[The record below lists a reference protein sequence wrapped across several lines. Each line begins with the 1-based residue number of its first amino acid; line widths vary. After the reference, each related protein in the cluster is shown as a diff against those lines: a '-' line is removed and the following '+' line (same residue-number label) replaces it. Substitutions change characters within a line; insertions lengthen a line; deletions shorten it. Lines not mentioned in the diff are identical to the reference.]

1 MKHRGNMPNVGDK
14 NHHTLKNGRSKLLE
28 QINTLTDKP
37 MIILSFVW
45 LGLLIFD
52 FIRGLNEPLQILNYT
67 IWALFVLDFLI
78 EITIAPNKLHYL
90 RKNWLTASSLV
101 IPALRVFRIFQII
114 RFLRAG
120 HIARTLGLLRLLTSL
135 NRTVY
140 TVAHIM
146 GRHGVGYLIALTTI
160 ITFASA
166 AAMVRFE
173 SPDALREAG
182 FVKFAEAGSGLH
194 NYGDALWWTAMIM
207 TTMGSEYWPK
217 TAEGRFLGWL
227 LSLYAFAIFG
237 YITATIAS
245 YFIGQD
251 KGKMTPDDGKES
263 TDAAAIQVLREEI
276 AALRKHMETLLLY
289 DHESSS
295 KLNDTPDKKGNNG

>member
-1 MKHRGNMPNVGDK
+1 
-14 NHHTLKNGRSKLLE
+14 
-28 QINTLTDKP
+28 
-37 MIILSFVW
+37 
-45 LGLLIFD
+45 
-52 FIRGLNEPLQILNYT
+52 
-67 IWALFVLDFLI
+67 
-78 EITIAPNKLHYL
+78 
-90 RKNWLTASSLV
+90 
-101 IPALRVFRIFQII
+101 
-114 RFLRAG
+114 
-120 HIARTLGLLRLLTSL
+120 
-135 NRTVY
+135 
-140 TVAHIM
+140 
-146 GRHGVGYLIALTTI
+146 
-160 ITFASA
+160 
-166 AAMVRFE
+166 MVRFE

-251 KGKMTPDDGKES
+251 KGKMTPNDDKES

-276 AALRKHMETLLLY
+276 SALRKHIETLLLY

-295 KLNDTPDKKGNNG
+295 KLKDSSDKKRNNV